1 MDFREWLSSKLDE
14 KGLSIRQVAHRSK
27 GKISNTSIN
36 RILAGKQVPTCDTC
50 IGIADGLGEP
60 RWLVLEIAG
69 ILEIPPPIKLTA
81 AEVEWLRVLHSLS
94 AESQADLIKYA
105 KMKKVMESRIEYR
118 IKKGEP

>member
-14 KGLSIRQVAHRSK
+14 KGLSIREVARRSQ
-27 GKISNTSIN
+27 GRISNTSIN
-36 RILAGKQVPTCDTC
+36 RILSGKQVPACDTY

-69 ILEIPPPIKLTA
+69 ILDMPPPIKLTA
-81 AEVEWLRVLHSLS
+81 AEVEWLRVLRSLS

-105 KMKKVMESRIEYR
+105 KMKKVMEKRTEYR
-118 IKKGEP
+118 TKGAT